1 MIQLTKVAHIAL
13 GAGNI
18 IRKHYT
24 NNKPLVAQKSDGS
37 PVTDADLAAQEH
49 ICEGLSKIEPSI
61 PIISEEG
68 NIPDYSVRKFWQ
80 RFWLVDPLD
89 GTKEFI
95 NRTDEFT
102 VNIAMIQ
109 DGVPHLGVIYVP
121 VKNVIYFAQA
131 GKGSWKQ
138 CQEADPERLY
148 SRFPDPSKELVVVE
162 SRSHANPRLE
172 TFLASYKVKS
182 RIKAGSSLKFCLVA
196 EGKADIYPRL
206 GPTME
211 WDVAA
216 GDCIYRN
223 SARTGQHP
231 VMLDYN
237 KPSLRNTGFVIGLA
251 PGTFSFPT

>member
-1 MIQLTKVAHIAL
+1 MIQLSKVTHIAL

-18 IRKHYT
+18 IRKHYA
-24 NNKPLVAQKSDGS
+24 NNKPLVHQKPDGS
-37 PVTDADLAAQEH
+37 PVTDADLEAQAH
-49 ICEGLSKIEPSI
+49 ICEGLSKIDPSI
-61 PIISEEG
+61 PIISEEANTPG
-68 NIPDYSVRKFWQ
+68 YSVRKFWQ

-109 DGVPHLGVIYVP
+109 NGVPQLGVIYVP
-121 VKNVIYFAQA
+121 IRNVIYFAEA

-138 CQEADPERLY
+138 YRETDPERLY
-148 SRFPDPSKELVVVE
+148 SRFPDPSKELVVIE
-162 SRSHANPRLE
+162 SRSHTNPRLE
-172 TFLASYKVKS
+172 TFLASYKIKS

-223 SARTGQHP
+223 SARSGQHP
-231 VMLDYN
+231 VMLNYN
-237 KPSLRNTGFVIGLA
+237 KPSLRNTEFVVGLA
-251 PGTFSFPT
+251 PGTFSLPA